1 MCEEPVPGTA
11 DPCQESAW
19 LPALRGDQTI
29 LLRRRCWPTT
39 LGGMYPRHPD
49 PTPEEIQQACE
60 ELQRDWTDA
69 EYYRRSHFSLG
80 KSRADDAKLR

>member
-1 MCEEPVPGTA
+1 M
-11 DPCQESAW
+11 
-19 LPALRGDQTI
+19 RGDQTI
-29 LLRRRCWPTT
+29 LLRPSKRPTT

-69 EYYRRSHFSLG
+69 EFYRRSHFSLG
-80 KSRADDAKLR
+80 NRGPMTRSFEADPPFTVPHVNVSELDA